1 MNFEVRTIYKSD
13 HELETRLYIN
23 GVDATDH
30 IEKFMLSKDST
41 SPLKLSLTILKNID
55 ASVDRLEKVNF
66 KETDTTHCECQYS
79 LTEKQPPKPKQKR
92 LSRRLKGIIERCF

>member
-1 MNFEVRTIYKSD
+1 MEFEVRTIEKSD

-30 IEKFMLSKDST
+30 IEKFTLSKDST
-41 SPLKLSLTILKNID
+41 SPLNLSLTVLKNID

-66 KETDTTHCECQYS
+66 KETDPRHCECQYS
-79 LTEKQPPKPKQKR
+79 LIEKQPPKPKRK
-92 LSRRLKGIIERCF
+92 LFSRLKNHFSKK

>member
-1 MNFEVRTIYKSD
+1 MKFEVRTIEKSD

-30 IEKFMLSKDST
+30 IEKFTLSKDST
-41 SPLKLSLTILKNID
+41 SPLKLSLTVLKNID

-66 KETDTTHCECQYS
+66 KETDPRHCECQYS
-79 LTEKQPPKPKQKR
+79 LTEKPPSKPKRKR